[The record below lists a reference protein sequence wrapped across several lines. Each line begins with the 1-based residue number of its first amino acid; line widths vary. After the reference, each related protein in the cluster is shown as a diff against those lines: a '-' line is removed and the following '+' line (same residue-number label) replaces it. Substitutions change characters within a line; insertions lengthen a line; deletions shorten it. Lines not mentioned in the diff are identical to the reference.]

1 MLHSNMELS
10 TAPSDVKIYTRSGS
24 YVGLCLAISS
34 SIFIGSSFI
43 VKKLSLIR
51 LNKRGSV
58 RAGAGGFGYLT
69 DWMWWLGLLLMGIGE
84 FANFAAYTFAPAS
97 LVTPLGALSVLV
109 AAVLASKFLNEK
121 INIFGKLGCV
131 LCILGSTIL
140 IIHSPKDDTIVSTDE
155 LLNHAQNTAFI
166 NYLITITIMVFLILV
181 VFGPKYGSRHVVVYL
196 TLCSA
201 VGSFTVM
208 ACKALGMSIKEN
220 AALGINQPANYWLPF
235 SLCIIVLLCIC
246 LQMNYLNKALDLF
259 STSVVTPIYYVL
271 FTTLVIIA
279 SSILFEEWKVMS
291 GVDMLGAVCGFLVTV
306 VAIFLLNAFKDTSNG
321 QMVQRTNSVQSG
333 SVGSYG
339 ARRFVLY
346 DSVCARLPI
355 FVVSFKHFK

>member
-220 AALGINQPANYWLPF
+220 A
-235 SLCIIVLLCIC
+235 
-246 LQMNYLNKALDLF
+246 
-259 STSVVTPIYYVL
+259 
-271 FTTLVIIA
+271 
-279 SSILFEEWKVMS
+279 EWKVMS

-355 FVVSFKHFK
+355 FVVFGATVKQNFNSRYRYY